1 MSPALD
7 RRGTDAVFTQGG
19 RWSGHCF
26 SKKWLSSV
34 PLG

>member
-1 MSPALD
+1 MSPAVL
-7 RRGTDAVFTQGG
+7 RRGTDAVLIHGG
-19 RWSGHCF
+19 RWWGHCF